1 MDYNIKFE
9 YKGLGKGI
17 QGARQKAIQQ
27 SRKLSESGI
36 SPVTAMPGKKKDVSS
51 ATYAKLNSSITKLIA
66 SNEKLSRVPERK
78 EKDVPVSGKSF
89 KSKKTD
95 SGQEIQDILK
105 PKKKSATEIL
115 PDKNINIAP
124 ISKLNSSIVKLIASN
139 EKLTKAVNSSKGV
152 GNKPIGGDDGG
163 GLGGGMGKA
172 GASIPFVGALL
183 AVGGIAVQ
191 KINQIGNAYI
201 EKASEQLQNVGVSG
215 FRTKGA
221 GVYTASQISG
231 GMGAYART
239 TGQFT
244 PAKESPSAMALK
256 IGAIHGLSAEE
267 TLRTAGQFRRAGAN
281 YGQAAAVAAGTGI
294 QSDLPLLLTGMADTL
309 TEAVKEGINTS
320 DMAKDMAEEIAGLA
334 MTTPGKSVEAALNMI
349 NNFKGVMQGITR
361 GKVQSA
367 QQLYAT
373 GATQQMLMRRVSGED
388 LQDLGLGGEEALR
401 SGYITKVQASKIS
414 AENYA
419 KNLEKQGFI
428 NKEEVEKLRKFKPGD
443 DFSKLQQAIPGLAMP
458 LMRKFGAEANQA
470 EILKETYKLAGKSFG
485 TETAEGRRRFYDT
498 TLGQGWTES
507 QAQQERIFQ
516 YINNPTP
523 ESAAKLE
530 KQGIDLTEERYK
542 GVMGSEAGMS
552 TKKIQM
558 QEDLMYKYGE
568 KFAELTMK
576 MNEGMFKIAEKAAP
590 TLNDALIKLG
600 VGADNL
606 NTGLNILGVG
616 LKKVTDVIKGWDK
629 KLMDKTNSIFVPA
642 GN

>member
-36 SPVTAMPGKKKDVSS
+36 SPVTAMPGKKKDVST

-66 SNEKLSRVPERK
+66 SNEKLSRIPERK
-78 EKDVPVSGKSF
+78 EKDVPVSVLGKSF
-89 KSKKTD
+89 KSKKSD

-105 PKKKSATEIL
+105 PKKESATEML

-139 EKLTKAVNSSKGV
+139 EKLTKAVEKGR
-152 GNKPIGGDDGG
+152 NAPSKPIGGGDDGG

-183 AVGGIAVQ
+183 AIGGIAVQ

-201 EKASEQLQNVGVSG
+201 EKASEQLQNVGISG

-221 GVYTASQISG
+221 GVYTASQVG
-231 GMGAYART
+231 AGMGAYARAA
-239 TGQFT
+239 GQFT
-244 PAKESPSAMALK
+244 TTKELPSAMALK
-256 IGAIHGLSAEE
+256 VGAIHGLSAEE

-320 DMAKDMAEEIAGLA
+320 NMAKDMAEEIAGLA

-349 NNFKGVMQGITR
+349 NNFKGVVQGITR
-361 GKVQSA
+361 GKVQSSE
-367 QQLYAT
+367 QLYT
-373 GATQQMLMRRVSGED
+373 MGATQKMLMRRVSGEN
-388 LQDLGLGGEEALR
+388 LQDLGFYGTMAMK
-401 SGYITKVQASKIS
+401 SGAITKEQAARIS

-419 KNLEKQGFI
+419 KDLEKQGFVS
-428 NKEEVEKLRKFKPGD
+428 KEQAEKMRKFKPGD

-458 LMRKFGAEANQA
+458 LMRKFTEETSPV
-470 EILKETYKLAGKSFG
+470 EIQKETYKSVAKSFG
-485 TETAEGRRRFYDT
+485 NTPEGLQRAYDFM
-498 TLGQGWTES
+498 LSQGWSQSQS
-507 QAQQERIFQ
+507 QAFNLMKNSTREPAE
-516 YINNPTP
+516 N
-523 ESAAKLE
+523 LE
-530 KQGIDLTEERYK
+530 NKGKDLITKMSE
-542 GVMGSEAGMS
+542 GVETGEAGMA

-558 QEDLMYKYGE
+558 QEDLMYEVGK
-568 KFAELTMK
+568 KFADITVK
-576 MNEGMFKIAEKAAP
+576 MNEGMISVARDAIPKIER
-590 TLNDALIKLG
+590 ALKG
-600 VGADNL
+600 FGDTVNAVSN
-606 NTGLNILGVG
+606 V
-616 LKKVTDVIKGWDK
+616 LKEAGKIKGK
-629 KLMDKTNSIFVPA
+629 KDGKEGTWFISPYTDPIFVPTR
-642 GN
+642 